1 MLYLFLF
8 ALLGILWGFATN
20 YVIKE
25 KGYDE
30 EWFWLG
36 FFFQL
41 MAFVVA
47 WVKLPYDQT
56 AEGQRVK
63 KQISEIRQRDTLQS
77 GGWKCTC
84 GRLNAAYVTSCT
96 CGKTKI
102 QSEIELESASADA
115 QAEKLRNYKE
125 LLDSGIITQED
136 FDAKKKQILGL

>member
-25 KGYDE
+25 KGYNE

-41 MAFVVA
+41 IAFVVA
-47 WVKLPYDQT
+47 LIKPAYVDTTDGKRIR
-56 AEGQRVK
+56 E
-63 KQISEIRQRDTLQS
+63 QIQKIRQRDTLQA
-77 GGWKCTC
+77 GGWKCAC

-96 CGKTKI
+96 CGRTKN
-102 QSEIELESASADA
+102 QVENEQKSASVDS
-115 QAEKLRNYKE
+115 QAEKLKVYKE
-125 LLDSGIITQED
+125 LLYSGVITQED
-136 FDAKKKQILGL
+136 FDAKKKQLLGI

>member
-36 FFFQL
+36 FVFQL

-63 KQISEIRQRDTLQS
+63 KQISEIRQRDTLQA
-77 GGWKCTC
+77 GGWNCSC

-96 CGKTKI
+96 CGKNKM
-102 QSEIELESASADA
+102 QAEIELKNASSEA
-115 QAEKLRNYKE
+115 QVEKLKVYKE
-125 LLDSGIITQED
+125 LLDSGVITQED
-136 FDAKKKQILGL
+136 YDVKKKQLLGI